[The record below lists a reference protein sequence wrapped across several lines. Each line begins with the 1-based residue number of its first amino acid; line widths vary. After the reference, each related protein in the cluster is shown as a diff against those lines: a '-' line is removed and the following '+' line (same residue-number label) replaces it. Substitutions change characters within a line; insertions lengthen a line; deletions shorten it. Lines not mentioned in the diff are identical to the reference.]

1 MFSLA
6 NHFLQRD
13 MISADSFPLQYCIF
27 FSLYLTDSDNIN
39 YINNKNINNKK
50 SLSDI
55 EELDVPVR
63 KLEFIKKLYISIEI
77 Y

>member
-1 MFSLA
+1 
-6 NHFLQRD
+6 